1 MFCWFER
8 RGAYL
13 RCEVSPV
20 SAGGFELRVLDQ
32 HGTERVERFDDSEM
46 LLKRQVAVI
55 DELLEAGWEG
65 PHGWNL

>member
-8 RGAYL
+8 RGVFV

-20 SAGGFELRVLDQ
+20 STGGFELRVLDQ
-32 HGTERVERFDDSEM
+32 NGAERVEHFQDSDL

-55 DELLEAGWEG
+55 DELTQAGWNG